1 MRALFEGEGA
11 WLPTLRSSRRVA
23 TALVLAAGA
32 FGAPYAS
39 AQESRKDVARTEA
52 QWLDAA
58 RQAAQRTNYS
68 GTIVYQA
75 GGDMSSSRVTHLF
88 DGSKSLERIQ
98 TLDGK
103 PREYLRRRSDSD
115 DEVQCLIPE
124 SKKIIIEKRSVE
136 ESFPSLSSASPQE
149 ILQRYQARLGAVER
163 VAGHEAQALA
173 LEPRDEARYAYRLW
187 LEVVTGLLLKAQ
199 TLNDRKEVIE
209 QISFSDVRIGDRIDR
224 AQLKP
229 AWSTSG
235 WSVVRSDYRLTN
247 LAAHGWSV
255 PTPDGF
261 RKTKEVARRMGAT
274 EAMQVVFGDGLAT
287 VSVFIEPGS
296 PVMEPAASVQ
306 VHGPTSAF
314 SRRVGDAL
322 VTVVGEVPPGT
333 IRAVA
338 QSVEFRGTR

>member
-1 MRALFEGEGA
+1 
-11 WLPTLRSSRRVA
+11 
-23 TALVLAAGA
+23 
-32 FGAPYAS
+32 
-39 AQESRKDVARTEA
+39 
-52 QWLDAA
+52 
-58 RQAAQRTNYS
+58 
-68 GTIVYQA
+68 
-75 GGDMSSSRVTHLF
+75 MSSSRITHLF

-103 PREYLRRRSDSD
+103 PREYLRRRSGQRRRGAVPD
-115 DEVQCLIPE
+115 PR
-124 SKKIIIEKRSVE
+124 IEEDHHREGAASRSR
-136 ESFPSLSSASPQE
+136 FPSLSSASPQE